1 MSKSIFR
8 IAGLIAVLTI
18 ISKFAGFLRD
28 VFVAQAYGAT
38 SVSDAYFYAYQ
49 IPSLALILLG
59 GLGGPFYTATVA
71 VFSKIVTDVTQ
82 KPDETVKET
91 FYQFVT
97 ITAIVFGVLSVLV
110 YIFSDTIIGLIIS
123 QGTPELIKIASMQ
136 LKIMSPMILIG
147 GVIGIYYG
155 VANVYREF
163 FYTSLS
169 PLMASITIIFAL
181 IFLPNDKY
189 VLILAYSTLV
199 GAVFQLIL
207 QLPACFRVGLF
218 YRPSFSFS
226 SNEMKQLGEI
236 LFPAMLGTTVGQI
249 NVYIDMFFTSGLEEG
264 AWSAVSYGNKI
275 FQFPVGVI
283 TTAFLVPLFPMFS
296 SFVGQKDFSSLKEY
310 FHKGLNSLWFLS
322 FPVFALMAIF
332 SYDAIKFLFER
343 GAFDSDDTFLVSQ
356 ALFFLSV
363 SIIPYVARDAVTRV
377 FYAFGDSKTPFM
389 IAVLSIA
396 VKSVMNFIFVRIFG
410 VGGIT
415 LSTTIVTFFNMIM
428 LGILIMPKIN
438 LEYAKF
444 VKPLLKVSVSTFVM
458 SVAGFMMRGAF
469 LLGEE
474 SNLLIGIKLCVI
486 SIVCLGIFFVV
497 SVLLKD
503 ESAYAF
509 FKKVKARFCR
519 GLG

>member
-82 KPDETVKET
+82 KPDETVKKT

-97 ITAIVFGVLSVLV
+97 ITALVFGVLSVLV

-189 VLILAYSTLV
+189 GLILAYSTLV

-226 SNEMKQLGEI
+226 SNEMRQLGEI

-363 SIIPYVARDAVTRV
+363 SIIPYVARDALTRV
-377 FYAFGDSKTPFM
+377 FYAFNDSRTPFL
-389 IAVLSIA
+389 IAILSIA

-519 GLG
+519 G

>member
-97 ITAIVFGVLSVLV
+97 ITALVFGVLSVLV

-189 VLILAYSTLV
+189 GLILAYSTLV

-343 GAFDSDDTFLVSQ
+343 GAFDADDTFLVSQ

-377 FYAFGDSKTPFM
+377 FYAFGDSKTPFL

-396 VKSVMNFIFVRIFG
+396 VKSVMNFIFVKIFG

-519 GLG
+519 G

>member
-97 ITAIVFGVLSVLV
+97 ITALVFGVLSVLV

-189 VLILAYSTLV
+189 GLILAYSTLV

-486 SIVCLGIFFVV
+486 SVVCLGIFFVV

-519 GLG
+519 G

>member
-71 VFSKIVTDVTQ
+71 VFSKIVTDVTK

-97 ITAIVFGVLSVLV
+97 ITALVFGVLSVLV

-123 QGTPELIKIASMQ
+123 QGAPELIKIASMQ

-189 VLILAYSTLV
+189 GLILAYSTLV

-226 SNEMKQLGEI
+226 SNEMRQLGEI

-343 GAFDSDDTFLVSQ
+343 GAFDADDTFLVSQ

-363 SIIPYVARDAVTRV
+363 SIIPYVARDALTRV
-377 FYAFGDSKTPFM
+377 FYAFNDSRTPFL
-389 IAVLSIA
+389 IAILSIA
-396 VKSVMNFIFVRIFG
+396 VKSVMNFIFVKIFG

-519 GLG
+519 G

>member
-110 YIFSDTIIGLIIS
+110 YISSDTIIGLIIS

-189 VLILAYSTLV
+189 GLILAYSTLV

-377 FYAFGDSKTPFM
+377 FYAFGDSKTPFL

-458 SVAGFMMRGAF
+458 SVAGFMLRGAF

-519 GLG
+519 G

>member
-82 KPDETVKET
+82 KPDETVKKT

-97 ITAIVFGVLSVLV
+97 ITALVFGVLSVLV
-110 YIFSDTIIGLIIS
+110 YIFSATIIGLIIS

-189 VLILAYSTLV
+189 GLILAYSTLV

-226 SNEMKQLGEI
+226 SNEMRQLGEI

-332 SYDAIKFLFER
+332 SYDAIKFSFER
-343 GAFDSDDTFLVSQ
+343 GAFDADDTFLVSQ

-363 SIIPYVARDAVTRV
+363 SIIPYVARDALTRV
-377 FYAFGDSKTPFM
+377 FYAFNDSRTPFL

-396 VKSVMNFIFVRIFG
+396 VKSVMNFIFVKIFG

-458 SVAGFMMRGAF
+458 SVAGFIMRRAF

-486 SIVCLGIFFVV
+486 SVVCLGIFFVV

-519 GLG
+519 G

>member
-97 ITAIVFGVLSVLV
+97 ITALVFGVLSVLV

-123 QGTPELIKIASMQ
+123 QGAPELIKIASMQ

-189 VLILAYSTLV
+189 GLILAYSTLV

-226 SNEMKQLGEI
+226 SNEMRQLGEI

-343 GAFDSDDTFLVSQ
+343 GAFDADDTFLVSQ

-363 SIIPYVARDAVTRV
+363 SIIPYVARDALTRV
-377 FYAFGDSKTPFM
+377 FYAFNDSRTPFL
-389 IAVLSIA
+389 IAILSIA
-396 VKSVMNFIFVRIFG
+396 VKSVMNFIFVKIFG

-519 GLG
+519 G

>member
-1 MSKSIFR
+1 MR
-8 IAGLIAVLTI
+8 
-18 ISKFAGFLRD
+18 
-28 VFVAQAYGAT
+28 
-38 SVSDAYFYAYQ
+38 
-49 IPSLALILLG
+49 
-59 GLGGPFYTATVA
+59 
-71 VFSKIVTDVTQ
+71 
-82 KPDETVKET
+82 
-91 FYQFVT
+91 
-97 ITAIVFGVLSVLV
+97 
-110 YIFSDTIIGLIIS
+110 
-123 QGTPELIKIASMQ
+123 
-136 LKIMSPMILIG
+136 
-147 GVIGIYYG
+147 
-155 VANVYREF
+155 
-163 FYTSLS
+163 
-169 PLMASITIIFAL
+169 
-181 IFLPNDKY
+181 
-189 VLILAYSTLV
+189 
-199 GAVFQLIL
+199 
-207 QLPACFRVGLF
+207 
-218 YRPSFSFS
+218 
-226 SNEMKQLGEI
+226 QLGEI

-377 FYAFGDSKTPFM
+377 FYAFGDSKTPFL

-396 VKSVMNFIFVRIFG
+396 VKSVMNFIFVKIFG

-519 GLG
+519 G

>member
-8 IAGLIAVLTI
+8 VAGLIAILTI

-71 VFSKIVTDVTQ
+71 VFSKIVTDVTK
-82 KPDETVKET
+82 KPDENVKKT

-97 ITAIVFGVLSVLV
+97 ITAIVFGILSVLV
-110 YIFSDTIIGLIIS
+110 YLFSDTIVGLIIS

-189 VLILAYSTLV
+189 GLILAYSTLV

-218 YRPSFSFS
+218 YKPSFSFS
-226 SNEMKQLGEI
+226 SVEMKQLGEI

-283 TTAFLVPLFPMFS
+283 VTALLVPLFPMFS

-363 SIIPYVARDAVTRV
+363 SIIPYVARDALTRV
-377 FYAFGDSKTPFM
+377 FYAFNDSRTPFL
-389 IAVLSIA
+389 IAILSIA
-396 VKSVMNFIFVRIFG
+396 VKSAMNFIFVRIFG

-428 LGILIMPKIN
+428 LGILILPKIN

-444 VKPLLKVSVSTFVM
+444 VKPLLKMSVSTFVM
-458 SVAGFMMRGAF
+458 SVAAFMMRGYWMM
-469 LLGEE
+469 GEE
-474 SNLLIGIKLCVI
+474 NNLILGIKLCII
-486 SIVCLGIFFVV
+486 SCVCLGIFFVV

-509 FKKVKARFCR
+509 WKKVKSRFCR
-519 GLG
+519 G

>member
-82 KPDETVKET
+82 KPDETVKKT

-97 ITAIVFGVLSVLV
+97 ITALVFGVLSVLV

-123 QGTPELIKIASMQ
+123 HGTPELIKIASMQ

-189 VLILAYSTLV
+189 GLILAYSTLV

-226 SNEMKQLGEI
+226 SNEMRQLGEI

-343 GAFDSDDTFLVSQ
+343 GAFDADDTFLVSQ

-377 FYAFGDSKTPFM
+377 FYAFGDSKTPFL

-396 VKSVMNFIFVRIFG
+396 VKSVMNFIFVKIFG

-519 GLG
+519 G

>member
-97 ITAIVFGVLSVLV
+97 ITALVFGVLSVLV

-147 GVIGIYYG
+147 GIIGIYYG

-189 VLILAYSTLV
+189 GLILAYSTLV

-377 FYAFGDSKTPFM
+377 FYAFGDSKTPFL

-519 GLG
+519 G

>member
-1 MSKSIFR
+1 M
-8 IAGLIAVLTI
+8 
-18 ISKFAGFLRD
+18 
-28 VFVAQAYGAT
+28 
-38 SVSDAYFYAYQ
+38 
-49 IPSLALILLG
+49 LG

-82 KPDETVKET
+82 KPDETVKKT

-97 ITAIVFGVLSVLV
+97 ITALVFGVLSVLV

-189 VLILAYSTLV
+189 GLILAYSTLV

-226 SNEMKQLGEI
+226 SNEMRQLGEI

-343 GAFDSDDTFLVSQ
+343 GAFDADDTFLVSQ

-363 SIIPYVARDAVTRV
+363 SIIPYVARDALTRV
-377 FYAFGDSKTPFM
+377 FYAFNDSRTPFL
-389 IAVLSIA
+389 IAILSIA
-396 VKSVMNFIFVRIFG
+396 VKSVMNFIFVKIFG

-519 GLG
+519 G

>member
-71 VFSKIVTDVTQ
+71 VFSKIVTDVTK
-82 KPDETVKET
+82 KPDETVKKT

-97 ITAIVFGVLSVLV
+97 ITALVFGVLSVLV

-123 QGTPELIKIASMQ
+123 QGAPELIKIASMQ

-189 VLILAYSTLV
+189 GLILAYSTLV

-226 SNEMKQLGEI
+226 SNEMRQLGEI

-377 FYAFGDSKTPFM
+377 FYAFGDSKTPFL

-444 VKPLLKVSVSTFVM
+444 VKPLLKVSISTFVM

-519 GLG
+519 G

>member
-82 KPDETVKET
+82 KPDETVKKT

-97 ITAIVFGVLSVLV
+97 ITALVFGVLSVLV

-123 QGTPELIKIASMQ
+123 QGAPELIKIASMQ

-189 VLILAYSTLV
+189 GLILAYSTLV

-377 FYAFGDSKTPFM
+377 FYAFGDSKTPFL

-396 VKSVMNFIFVRIFG
+396 VKSVMNFIFVKIFG

-519 GLG
+519 G

>member
-97 ITAIVFGVLSVLV
+97 ITALVFGVLSVLV

-147 GVIGIYYG
+147 GIIGIYYG

-189 VLILAYSTLV
+189 GLILAYSTLV

-377 FYAFGDSKTPFM
+377 FYAFGDSKTPFL

-438 LEYAKF
+438 LYERCRFYDEGGFFARRREQSF
-444 VKPLLKVSVSTFVM
+444 DRHQALCYINCLPWYFLCCISASERRVSLC
-458 SVAGFMMRGAF
+458 F
-469 LLGEE
+469 L
-474 SNLLIGIKLCVI
+474 
-486 SIVCLGIFFVV
+486 
-497 SVLLKD
+497 
-503 ESAYAF
+503 
-509 FKKVKARFCR
+509 
-519 GLG
+519 

>member
-97 ITAIVFGVLSVLV
+97 ITALVFGVLSVLV

-189 VLILAYSTLV
+189 GLILAYSTLV

-458 SVAGFMMRGAF
+458 SVAGFMLRGAF

-519 GLG
+519 G

>member
-71 VFSKIVTDVTQ
+71 VFSKIVTDVTK
-82 KPDETVKET
+82 KPDETVKKT

-97 ITAIVFGVLSVLV
+97 ITALVFGVLSVLV

-189 VLILAYSTLV
+189 GLILAYSTLV

-226 SNEMKQLGEI
+226 SNEMRQLGEI

-343 GAFDSDDTFLVSQ
+343 GAFDADDTFLVSQ

-377 FYAFGDSKTPFM
+377 FYAFGDSKTPFL

-396 VKSVMNFIFVRIFG
+396 VKSVMNFIFVKIFG

-519 GLG
+519 G

>member
-49 IPSLALILLG
+49 IPTLALILLG

-97 ITAIVFGVLSVLV
+97 ITALVFGVLSVLV

-189 VLILAYSTLV
+189 GLILAYSTLV

-519 GLG
+519 G

>member
-82 KPDETVKET
+82 KPDETVKKT

-97 ITAIVFGVLSVLV
+97 ITALVFGVLSVLV

-189 VLILAYSTLV
+189 GLILAYSTLV

-226 SNEMKQLGEI
+226 SNEMRQLGEI

-343 GAFDSDDTFLVSQ
+343 GAFDADDTFLVSQ

-363 SIIPYVARDAVTRV
+363 SIIPYVARDALTRV
-377 FYAFGDSKTPFM
+377 FYAFNDSRTPFL
-389 IAVLSIA
+389 IAILSIA
-396 VKSVMNFIFVRIFG
+396 VKSVMNFIFVKIFG

-519 GLG
+519 G

>member
-189 VLILAYSTLV
+189 GLILAYSTLV

-503 ESAYAF
+503 ESAYTF

-519 GLG
+519 G

>member
-82 KPDETVKET
+82 KPDETVKKT

-97 ITAIVFGVLSVLV
+97 ITALVFGVLSVLV

-123 QGTPELIKIASMQ
+123 QGAPELIKIASMQ

-189 VLILAYSTLV
+189 GLILAYSTLV

-226 SNEMKQLGEI
+226 SNEMRQLGEI

-343 GAFDSDDTFLVSQ
+343 GAFDADDTFLVSQ

-363 SIIPYVARDAVTRV
+363 SIIPYVARDALTRV
-377 FYAFGDSKTPFM
+377 FYAFNDSRTPFL

-396 VKSVMNFIFVRIFG
+396 VKSVMNFIFVKIFG

-519 GLG
+519 G

>member
-82 KPDETVKET
+82 KPDETVKKT

-97 ITAIVFGVLSVLV
+97 ITALVFGVLSVLV

-123 QGTPELIKIASMQ
+123 QGAPELIKIASMQ

-189 VLILAYSTLV
+189 GLILAYSTLV

-226 SNEMKQLGEI
+226 SNEMRQLGEI

-363 SIIPYVARDAVTRV
+363 SIIPYVARDALTRV
-377 FYAFGDSKTPFM
+377 FYAFNDSRTPFL
-389 IAVLSIA
+389 IAILSIA
-396 VKSVMNFIFVRIFG
+396 VKSVMNFIFVKIFG

-486 SIVCLGIFFVV
+486 SVVCLGIFFVV

-519 GLG
+519 G

>member
-97 ITAIVFGVLSVLV
+97 ITALVFGVLSVLV

-189 VLILAYSTLV
+189 GLILAYSTLV

-226 SNEMKQLGEI
+226 SNEMRQLGEI

-343 GAFDSDDTFLVSQ
+343 GAFDADDTFLVSQ

-396 VKSVMNFIFVRIFG
+396 VKSVMNFIFVKIFG

-519 GLG
+519 G

>member
-82 KPDETVKET
+82 KPDETVKKT

-97 ITAIVFGVLSVLV
+97 ITALVFGVLSVLV

-123 QGTPELIKIASMQ
+123 QGAPELIKIASMQ

-189 VLILAYSTLV
+189 GLILAYSTLV

-226 SNEMKQLGEI
+226 SNEMRQLGEI

-343 GAFDSDDTFLVSQ
+343 GAFDADDTFLVSQ

-363 SIIPYVARDAVTRV
+363 SIIPYVARDALTRV
-377 FYAFGDSKTPFM
+377 FYAFNDSRTPFL
-389 IAVLSIA
+389 IAILSIA
-396 VKSVMNFIFVRIFG
+396 VKSVMNFIFVKIFG

-519 GLG
+519 G

>member
-97 ITAIVFGVLSVLV
+97 ITALVFGVLSVLV

-147 GVIGIYYG
+147 GIIGIYYG

-189 VLILAYSTLV
+189 GLILAYSTLV

-377 FYAFGDSKTPFM
+377 FYAFGDSKTPFL

-396 VKSVMNFIFVRIFG
+396 VKSVMNFIFVKIFG

-444 VKPLLKVSVSTFVM
+444 VKPLLKVSISTFVM

-519 GLG
+519 G

>member
-82 KPDETVKET
+82 KPDETVKKT

-97 ITAIVFGVLSVLV
+97 ITALVFGVLSVLV

-123 QGTPELIKIASMQ
+123 QGAPELIKIASMQ

-189 VLILAYSTLV
+189 GLILAYSTLV

-377 FYAFGDSKTPFM
+377 FYAFGDSKTPFL

-519 GLG
+519 G

>member
-71 VFSKIVTDVTQ
+71 VFSKIVTDVTK
-82 KPDETVKET
+82 KPDETVKKT

-97 ITAIVFGVLSVLV
+97 ITALVFGVLSVLV

-189 VLILAYSTLV
+189 GLILAYSTLV

-343 GAFDSDDTFLVSQ
+343 GAFDADDTFLVSQ

-377 FYAFGDSKTPFM
+377 FYAFGDSKTPFL

-396 VKSVMNFIFVRIFG
+396 VKSVMNFIFVKIFG

-458 SVAGFMMRGAF
+458 SVAGFMLRGAF

-519 GLG
+519 G

>member
-110 YIFSDTIIGLIIS
+110 YISSDTIIGLIIS

-189 VLILAYSTLV
+189 GLILAYSTLV

-377 FYAFGDSKTPFM
+377 FYAFGDSKTPFL

-519 GLG
+519 G

>member
-82 KPDETVKET
+82 KPDETVKKT

-97 ITAIVFGVLSVLV
+97 ITALVFGVLSVLV

-189 VLILAYSTLV
+189 GLILAYSTLV

-377 FYAFGDSKTPFM
+377 FYAFGDSKTPFL

-415 LSTTIVTFFNMIM
+415 ISTKIVTLFNMIM
-428 LGILIMPKIN
+428 IGILIMPKIN

-519 GLG
+519 G

>member
-71 VFSKIVTDVTQ
+71 VFSKIVTDVTK
-82 KPDETVKET
+82 KPDETVKKT

-97 ITAIVFGVLSVLV
+97 ITALVFGVLSVLV

-189 VLILAYSTLV
+189 GLILAYSTLV

-343 GAFDSDDTFLVSQ
+343 GAFDADDTFLVSQ

-363 SIIPYVARDAVTRV
+363 SIIPYVARDALTRV
-377 FYAFGDSKTPFM
+377 FYAFNDSRTPFL
-389 IAVLSIA
+389 IAILSIA
-396 VKSVMNFIFVRIFG
+396 VKSVMNFIFVKIFG

-486 SIVCLGIFFVV
+486 SVVCLGIFFVV

-519 GLG
+519 G

>member
-189 VLILAYSTLV
+189 GLILAYSTLV

-519 GLG
+519 G

>member
-97 ITAIVFGVLSVLV
+97 ITALVFGVLSVLV

-123 QGTPELIKIASMQ
+123 QGAPELIKIASMQ

-189 VLILAYSTLV
+189 GLILAYSTLV

-226 SNEMKQLGEI
+226 SNEMRQLGEI

-343 GAFDSDDTFLVSQ
+343 GAFDADDTFLVSQ

-377 FYAFGDSKTPFM
+377 FYAFGDSKTPFL
-389 IAVLSIA
+389 IAILSIA
-396 VKSVMNFIFVRIFG
+396 VKSVMNFIFVKIFG

-519 GLG
+519 G

>member
-97 ITAIVFGVLSVLV
+97 ITALVFGVLSVLV

-189 VLILAYSTLV
+189 GLILAYSTLV

-226 SNEMKQLGEI
+226 SNEMRQLGEI

-343 GAFDSDDTFLVSQ
+343 GAFDADDTFLVSQ

-377 FYAFGDSKTPFM
+377 FYAFGDSKTPFL

-396 VKSVMNFIFVRIFG
+396 VKSVMNFIFVKIFG

-519 GLG
+519 G

>member
-71 VFSKIVTDVTQ
+71 VFSKIVTDVTK
-82 KPDETVKET
+82 KPDETVKKT

-97 ITAIVFGVLSVLV
+97 ITALVFGVLSVLV

-189 VLILAYSTLV
+189 GLILAYSTLV

-226 SNEMKQLGEI
+226 SNEMRQLGEI

-363 SIIPYVARDAVTRV
+363 SIIPYVARDALTRV
-377 FYAFGDSKTPFM
+377 FYAFNDSRTPFL
-389 IAVLSIA
+389 IAILSIA

-519 GLG
+519 G

>member
-97 ITAIVFGVLSVLV
+97 ITALVFGVLSVLV

-189 VLILAYSTLV
+189 GLILAYSTLV

-377 FYAFGDSKTPFM
+377 FYAFGDSKTPFL

-458 SVAGFMMRGAF
+458 SVAGFMLRGAF

-519 GLG
+519 G

>member
-97 ITAIVFGVLSVLV
+97 ITALVFGVLSVLV

-189 VLILAYSTLV
+189 GLILAYSTLV

-377 FYAFGDSKTPFM
+377 FYAFGDSKTPFL

-486 SIVCLGIFFVV
+486 SVVCLGIFFVV

-519 GLG
+519 G

>member
-71 VFSKIVTDVTQ
+71 VFSKIVTDVTK
-82 KPDETVKET
+82 KPDETVKKT

-97 ITAIVFGVLSVLV
+97 ITALVFGVLSVLV

-189 VLILAYSTLV
+189 GLILAYSTLV

-343 GAFDSDDTFLVSQ
+343 GAFDADDTFLVSQ

-377 FYAFGDSKTPFM
+377 FYAFGDSKTPFL

-396 VKSVMNFIFVRIFG
+396 VKSVMNFIFVKIFG

-519 GLG
+519 G

>member
-59 GLGGPFYTATVA
+59 GLGGPFYTVTVA

-82 KPDETVKET
+82 KPDETVKKT

-97 ITAIVFGVLSVLV
+97 ITALVFGVLSVLV

-123 QGTPELIKIASMQ
+123 QGAPELIKIASMQ

-189 VLILAYSTLV
+189 GLILAYSTLV

-226 SNEMKQLGEI
+226 SNEMRQLGEI

-343 GAFDSDDTFLVSQ
+343 GAFDADDTFLVSQ

-377 FYAFGDSKTPFM
+377 FYAFGDSKTPFL

-396 VKSVMNFIFVRIFG
+396 VKSVMNFIFVKIFG

-519 GLG
+519 G

>member
-82 KPDETVKET
+82 KPDETVKKT

-97 ITAIVFGVLSVLV
+97 ITALVFGVLSVLV

-189 VLILAYSTLV
+189 GLILAYSTLV

-377 FYAFGDSKTPFM
+377 FYAFGDSKTPFL

-486 SIVCLGIFFVV
+486 SVVCLGIFFVV

-519 GLG
+519 G